1 MKSIWGGDK
10 SGRAGATIGIPS
22 INNSNEVNLGNNKRY
37 NGNNNKINIDLKEPG
52 VMIQSIQPNI
62 YKSNF
67 LWNSYMSVDIDS
79 QISND

>member
-10 SGRAGATIGIPS
+10 GERAGATIGISS

-37 NGNNNKINIDLKEPG
+37 NGNNNNQINIDLIEPG
-52 VMIQSIQPNI
+52 VMIQSIQPNK
-62 YKSNF
+62 YNF
-67 LWNSYMSVDIDS
+67 LWNSYMSIDNES